1 MPVGQDFQQ
10 ADQAGAPKAPGTG
23 ERNVSDQDKK
33 LSADYLK
40 RIDAAKDRPA
50 VKEAFKTFERN
61 RKLLRGYDP
70 SKSTNEKMRSN
81 LHFAN
86 LAMMRPQVYAKDP
99 EFSVTP
105 TNAVG
110 DSQMDAATKFCRT
123 AECVLTEKL
132 VKGAKLKKR
141 AKRLLTSAFT
151 TSIGWWKLSW
161 QEDRKKDPLIL
172 DQLKDTQDNIERI
185 KQMREDLGD
194 PSKASD
200 MDLQLAKLREA
211 VAGLERQSEIV
222 VARGLALDFLLSE
235 DVLILDD
242 SVREIGDYE
251 RSAAMAHGA
260 WLTRDAFQN
269 RYGFSPAKAKTYTEQ
284 SGQQS
289 PQAGQS
295 GSNASQKGSDLLRV
309 WEIWDQQLNRVF
321 VVCEGLEGF
330 CTDPFSPD
338 WTGERWI
345 PFFLLAFNEIDG
357 SFYPLSDIELTE
369 PLVREYNESRDDFVK
384 DRRDSR
390 PFTVIRK
397 GGSLTE
403 DDVKAVR
410 NRQGN
415 DVVMVNGVGG
425 QSIGNDIQA
434 ITLGHIDAANYNTQ
448 PARADME
455 MIIGGGDAARGSVL
469 EAKTATEA
477 EILSQGLR
485 GRSAE
490 RTDIMEDLITDL
502 GVYGLEIMLRKMTQ
516 EEVQRIAGPEAHWP
530 TLSIDDVFEM
540 VQISVRGGSTGKP
553 DRLQE
558 QDRWTKLQPVIQET
572 IQTVADLYSKGQTQL
587 GQALSELLRETLRR
601 FDERIDIDSFLP
613 QPPKDGQPDAGALAQ
628 ENAALKEQLKAGAAE
643 LEKKTDM
650 VEKGLVSAC
659 AQVATSAQPMLA
671 MQVLQQALI
680 QIGALANDEET
691 PMQGDQSI
699 PQQMAGAP
707 MESAQV
713 GDMPDMPGMQ
723 MPAMT
728 PDQTNAP
735 QSAPQT

>member
-1 MPVGQDFQQ
+1 MPIGEALQQ
-10 ADQAGAPKAPGTG
+10 EASPGAQGAPG
-23 ERNVSDQDKK
+23 ERSVSEQDKK
-33 LSADYLK
+33 LAADYLK
-40 RIDAAKDRPA
+40 RIDAAKERPA
-50 VKEAFKTFERN
+50 VKEAMRTFDRN
-61 RKLLRGYDP
+61 RKLLRGKDP
-70 SKSTNEKMRSN
+70 EKQDAKMRSN

-99 EFSVTP
+99 EFSAVV
-105 TNAVG
+105 TNAVPE
-110 DSQMDAATKFCRT
+110 SQMAAATKFCRT
-123 AECVLTEKL
+123 AEALLSEKL

-141 AKRLLTSAFT
+141 AKRLLTSAFA

-161 QEDRKKDPLIL
+161 QEDRKKDPMIL

-185 KQMREDLGD
+185 KQMRDDLND
-194 PSKASD
+194 PSKTTD

-211 VAGLERQSEIV
+211 VAGLEQQSEVV

-235 DVLILDD
+235 DVLILDE

-251 RSAAMAHGA
+251 RASAIAHGA
-260 WLTRDAFQN
+260 WLTRDAF
-269 RYGFSPAKAKTYTEQ
+269 RSRFGFEPTKAKTYSEQ
-284 SGQQS
+284 SGTQS

-295 GSNASQKGSDLLRV
+295 GQGASAKGSDLLRV
-309 WEIWDQQLNRVF
+309 WEIWDQQINRVMT
-321 VVCEGLEGF
+321 VCDGLEGF
-330 CTDPFSPD
+330 CCAPFSPD

-357 SFYPLSDIELTE
+357 AFYPLSDIELTE
-369 PLVREYNESRDDFVK
+369 PLVREYNETRDDFVK
-384 DRRDSR
+384 DRRDAR

-410 NRQGN
+410 NRNGN
-415 DVVMVNGVGG
+415 DVVMVEGLGG
-425 QSIGNDIQA
+425 QPIANDIQS
-434 ITLGHIDAANYNTQ
+434 ITLGQINAANYNTQ

-490 RTDIMEDLITDL
+490 RTDIMEDLITEV
-502 GVYGLEIMLRKMTQ
+502 GVYGLEIMLRKMTEQ
-516 EEVQRIAGPEAHWP
+516 EVQRIAGPEAYWP
-530 TLSIDDVFEM
+530 TMSIDQIFEM

-572 IQTVADLYSKGQTQL
+572 IQTIADLYSKGQVQL
-587 GQALSELLRETLRR
+587 GQALAELLRETLRR

-613 QPPKDGQPDAGALAQ
+613 QPPKEGEQDPGALAQ

-643 LEKKTDM
+643 LDKKTDL
-650 VEKGLVSAC
+650 VEKGLIAAC
-659 AQVATSAQPMLA
+659 AQVATSAQPGIALQA
-671 MQVLQQALI
+671 LKTALQQV
-680 QIGALANDEET
+680 GALENDAEIQQQGGQSMPE
-691 PMQGDQSI
+691 PMAGMPMGADALGSI
-699 PQQMAGAP
+699 PA
-707 MESAQV
+707 
-713 GDMPDMPGMQ
+713 MQ
-723 MPAMT
+723 MPQAMPQAM
-728 PDQTNAP
+728 PDQTSAP
-735 QSAPQT
+735 QSAMQPQP